1 MSLPGIDLDSLI
13 PLDDNDTT
21 TPVASLPTTPTPVPS
36 ASQAAAAAAAYQQYQ
51 QYHQYYNGA
60 QAAAVYGTP
69 SPPPQQMQSTS
80 QSQSMARQ
88 AITNSAAAATGGGS
102 SSLDTS
108 DVATLNDALGSAGVD
123 LRAEEETL
131 QRSHGAQSSY
141 NNNVFE
147 DRARKQPS
155 RPHFEVAH
163 LSAKMRDIATHHK
176 VVGSG
181 IPEDCV
187 NYLALA
193 LKARLQDL
201 VEAMIHAAKY
211 RTSAKFDKPA
221 SMYED
226 GTAAWGLMVRADV
239 AKQLAALE
247 KAEREEEER
256 ERELRFRRE
265 QALDKAIDA
274 MLAGDDMQVDFPTE
288 EEVWNDRKRRRKAG
302 KSAEVQ
308 HQMTNQTANKAAGVP
323 TRTWMTTTMPSKN
336 KPPIPVPPPAATAPH
351 ESRPYRATGTAPA
364 TRSTDGK
371 LVVSSKDAMFVILK
385 ERGHGG
391 GRGAAL
397 GWT

>member
-21 TPVASLPTTPTPVPS
+21 TPAPVATTPTPVPS

-155 RPHFEVAH
+155 RPHFDVAH
-163 LSAKMRDIATHHK
+163 LSAKMRDIAMHHK

-221 SMYED
+221 SM
-226 GTAAWGLMVRADV
+226 
-239 AKQLAALE
+239 
-247 KAEREEEER
+247 
-256 ERELRFRRE
+256 E

-351 ESRPYRATGTAPA
+351 ESRPYPATGTAPA